1 MLTVAQAA
9 GSFVGPGT
17 AVKVAGALARGVGA
31 GASAATKAGRAA
43 SVIPAIVGGLG
54 GAFGAE
60 NLLAGAKGFAGG
72 AAARAL
78 KTGASEVLQEGIEE
92 GVTQY
97 EGQRA
102 AMPYDSTIDPMKG
115 VAGAAA
121 MGAVM
126 GAGTGGVVGALE
138 GGHYTDLPKP
148 TADATADVSNP
159 RAGFMNGI
167 EASPRVDY
175 LADVQNAI
183 RGGTE
188 FSTQQT
194 VDTVRNAMEDA
205 WLAQNVGDSESAQ
218 VDAGVAG
225 MQAAEAVGQQLQT
238 EFDQAGEGASIAAVD
253 ARLRTTRIL
262 EGLQNI
268 LDSGVDNSQQV
279 SARLNESL
287 ARINEEPL
295 QPEEVVRVRRMTDSF
310 KGFKGVGQTAPLPT
324 TAPKYVDEN
333 ADNGAMEAL
342 IPERKSKSMGLRHEA
357 SYLELMH
364 RMWNQGG
371 KEGKRA
377 VAWSMVGLL
386 LMGGAGG
393 LPFMEDL
400 EDLVD
405 GIAQLM
411 GYNVNAMQWRKE
423 AMRDV
428 VGKEMAEFVEQ
439 GLSGLP
445 GAPIDVS
452 GRLGLGNLI
461 PGTGLFLSKP
471 NRERDLL
478 EVVGPAGDL
487 ISRGFSGA
495 RKLVTGDW

>member
-17 AVKVAGALARGVGA
+17 AVKGAGALARGVGV

-78 KTGASEVLQEGIEE
+78 KTGASEALLEGIEE

-115 VAGAAA
+115 VAGAAG

-148 TADATADVSNP
+148 TTDATADVSNP
-159 RAGFMNGI
+159 RAGFMDGI

-183 RGGTE
+183 RGDTE

-194 VDTVRNAMEDA
+194 VDTVRSAMEDA

-238 EFDQAGEGASIAAVD
+238 EFD
-253 ARLRTTRIL
+253 
-262 EGLQNI
+262 
-268 LDSGVDNSQQV
+268 
-279 SARLNESL
+279 
-287 ARINEEPL
+287 
-295 QPEEVVRVRRMTDSF
+295 
-310 KGFKGVGQTAPLPT
+310 
-324 TAPKYVDEN
+324 
-333 ADNGAMEAL
+333 
-342 IPERKSKSMGLRHEA
+342 
-357 SYLELMH
+357 
-364 RMWNQGG
+364 
-371 KEGKRA
+371 
-377 VAWSMVGLL
+377 
-386 LMGGAGG
+386 
-393 LPFMEDL
+393 
-400 EDLVD
+400 
-405 GIAQLM
+405 
-411 GYNVNAMQWRKE
+411 
-423 AMRDV
+423 
-428 VGKEMAEFVEQ
+428 
-439 GLSGLP
+439 
-445 GAPIDVS
+445 
-452 GRLGLGNLI
+452 
-461 PGTGLFLSKP
+461 
-471 NRERDLL
+471 
-478 EVVGPAGDL
+478 
-487 ISRGFSGA
+487 
-495 RKLVTGDW
+495 